1 MRNTFA
7 MCFVAAVAA
16 VFAISFA
23 AIIYTGELAPFFG
36 RGIGLTL
43 MGGTVLALVGAF
55 TLSYRGSILQPQ
67 DLPAIL
73 LAGGV
78 ATMIAQ
84 RELSG
89 EILFAT
95 VACLIS
101 VASLATGIVAV
112 LVSKLRLA
120 VLARYIP
127 YPVLA
132 GFLAT
137 TGLLLLLGGM
147 GVAVGESLDATSL
160 ARFLEYDALLKW
172 VPVSIA
178 ALGIVLA
185 TRLFA
190 GHLILPLALLATT
203 LFFYTVIAALGLT
216 MDQARDEGF
225 LLGPF
230 QSGSFLTGLGPQ
242 IVGLADWA
250 AIFSQVPVIVTVVV
264 VSLLGTTLNA
274 SGLELELGRDLDI
287 NSEAGGVGIANT
299 LSALFGG
306 LPGYHLLGETILA
319 HRLGL
324 TGPVAGFSS
333 AAGCLIVLFFGGAVL
348 SVMPTGLFATV
359 IAFLGVDLLYSW
371 LWAERRS
378 LKVRDYAI
386 VVLIPIIAITFS
398 FLMAIAAGLLVAFC
412 LFVITYSKLDIIRSQ
427 NSMALRR
434 SCVER
439 PEKQLEA
446 LLSAGKHAQ
455 IIELSGYLFFA
466 SANALRERV
475 LRLLSASEHE
485 IDWLI
490 IDFKHVSGVDVSTWH
505 MLQRLRKDCEMINVC
520 PLFASID
527 HIASGEKG
535 TVAQSLTADVFDT
548 LDHAL
553 EYVEDALLAV
563 YSVETTEHG
572 ADFFSEF
579 ATGFPLGIFGD
590 AAETVTAVTGDLVIE
605 YGSKTDDIYFLQS
618 GRMVVSVMEKD
629 GTAAIV
635 AKIRAGA
642 VIGEMAYYTGS
653 ERSANIIA
661 DGAVTLVRI
670 DMSRLTELVN
680 DSPLVAA
687 EFHRLIA
694 GHMAR
699 RLSRTTTLLR
709 NVGF

>member
-1 MRNTFA
+1 

-147 GVAVGESLDATSL
+147 GVAVGESLDATNL

-172 VPVSIA
+172 VPVTIA
-178 ALGIVLA
+178 ALGIVVA
-185 TRLFA
+185 TRLFS
-190 GHLILPLALLATT
+190 GHLILPLALLATA
-203 LFFYTVIAALGLT
+203 LFFYAVIAVLGLT

-230 QSGSFLTGLGPQ
+230 QSGSFLTGLGPH

-250 AIFSQVPVIVTVVV
+250 AILSQVPVIVTVVV

-348 SVMPTGLFATV
+348 SVMPTGIFATV

-386 VVLIPIIAITFS
+386 VVLIPINAITFS

-475 LRLLSASEHE
+475 RRLLSASEHE

-505 MLQRLRKDCEMINVC
+505 MLQRLRKDCEMINAR
-520 PLFASID
+520 PLFAGID

-535 TVAQSLTADVFDT
+535 TVARSLTADSFDT

-590 AAETVTAVTGDLVIE
+590 AVETVTADAGDLVIE

-618 GRMVVSVMEKD
+618 GRMVVSVVKKD

-642 VIGEMAYYTGS
+642 IVGEMAYYTGA
-653 ERSANIIA
+653 ERSANIVA

-670 DMSRLTELVN
+670 DMGRLTELEN
-680 DSPLVAA
+680 DHPLVAA

-694 GHMAR
+694 GYMAR